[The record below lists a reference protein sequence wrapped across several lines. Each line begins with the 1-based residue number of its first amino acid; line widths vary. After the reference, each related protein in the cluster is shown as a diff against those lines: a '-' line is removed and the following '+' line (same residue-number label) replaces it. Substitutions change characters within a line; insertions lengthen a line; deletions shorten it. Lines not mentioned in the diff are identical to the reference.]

1 MNKIV
6 CLVGMCGSGKSVVAD
21 ELIKNG
27 FLFARF
33 GQITLD
39 LVKEKSLEPTEANE
53 RTIRENIRKEHGMGA
68 FAILNLPKFNKL
80 LEQGNLVADGLY
92 SWTEYKIL
100 KKEYG
105 NRMTVVAILT
115 PPKLRYSRLTARTVI
130 DEQMRNR
137 PISESEAQARDVA
150 EKVMKTV
157 NEKAKDA
164 SIELAKEKGSFPLF
178 KESKYYGKIKEIRN
192 AERTTI
198 APNGTIGPL
207 YNVNSSG
214 EPFFSVVYDKKVRG
228 GDFLSFVMPLFL
240 KSSNFS

>member
-150 EKVMKTV
+150 E
-157 NEKAKDA
+157 
-164 SIELAKEKGSFPLF
+164 IENIEKGGP
-178 KESKYYGKIKEIRN
+178 
-192 AERTTI
+192 I
-198 APNGTIGPL
+198 AMADYNITNNGTL
-207 YNVNSSG
+207 EQLKQKTN
-214 EPFFSVVYDKKVRG
+214 
-228 GDFLSFVMPLFL
+228 DFLRWLENEQTKL
-240 KSSNFS
+240 G